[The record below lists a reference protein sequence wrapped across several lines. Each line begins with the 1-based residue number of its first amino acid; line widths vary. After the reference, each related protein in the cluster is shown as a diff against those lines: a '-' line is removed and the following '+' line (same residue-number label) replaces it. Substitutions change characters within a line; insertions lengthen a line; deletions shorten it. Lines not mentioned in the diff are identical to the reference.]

1 VAIRLPPGGI
11 RVITQVVFYLERHN
25 PPPRQ
30 SNKSDKLYK
39 IVTIRK
45 NSPCWIALIWLLFSM
60 LHSLPAQA
68 NEPYEI
74 ITNPNVAEKTI
85 SKSSLRAI
93 FGMRLH
99 AWPDGSAVR
108 VFVLPDDAPLHIAFS
123 KEKLNVFPYQLRLA
137 WDRLVF
143 SGTGQAPDTVNS
155 PEEMLAKVAS
165 TPGAIG
171 YLYKSKLDG
180 RVNVLQIK

>member
-1 VAIRLPPGGI
+1 M
-11 RVITQVVFYLERHN
+11 
-25 PPPRQ
+25 
-30 SNKSDKLYK
+30 
-39 IVTIRK
+39 TIRK
-45 NSPCWIALIWLLFSM
+45 SPACWVALIWLLLGM
-60 LHSLPAQA
+60 LHTGTARA
-68 NEPYEI
+68 NEAYEI
-74 ITNPNVAEKTI
+74 VTNPSVVEKTI

-99 AWPDGSAVR
+99 AWPDGTAIR
-108 VFVLPDDAPLHIAFS
+108 VFVLPDDSPLHIAFS

-155 PEEMLAKVAS
+155 PEEMLAKVAG

-171 YLYKSKLDG
+171 YLYKSKMDG